1 MILEICKT
9 NINYEIIG
17 SGTPLILFSGYINDM
32 TAMIKTLEPI
42 FRNREGLK
50 RIYVDHPGVGNSDSG
65 DIKRLSE
72 YLKVIKEFVGEI
84 TKGEDFIVAGYSF
97 GGYLSRYI
105 LQEYFNQV
113 KGMMLITPLT
123 TNDLSSMDVDR
134 NVEAIPHKNQNK
146 EAYIQNRIEKDI
158 NHASLKSNHTFLE
171 TIQIQAM
178 SEKVSLDNFQGKFHG
193 PTLIMT
199 GRQDNVV
206 GYKDA
211 YALLEKYPRASYFVL
226 DMCGHDL
233 QIQQE
238 ELFNLLVVEW
248 LERLSL

>member
-1 MILEICKT
+1 MLLNICKT
-9 NINYEIIG
+9 NINYEVIG
-17 SGTPLILFSGYINDM
+17 SGTPLLLFSGYINDM

-42 FRNREGLK
+42 FRMRDGVK

-65 DIKRLSE
+65 DIKTLSD
-72 YLKVIKEFVGEI
+72 YLKVIKEFVGEV
-84 TKGEDFIVAGYSF
+84 TNGEDFIVAGYSF

-105 LQEYFNQV
+105 LQEYFDHV

-123 TNDLSSMDVDR
+123 TNDLSNMDVDPK
-134 NVEAIPHKNQNK
+134 VEAIPNKNKSK
-146 EAYIQNRIEKDI
+146 ELYIQKRIENDI

-193 PTLIMT
+193 PTLILT
-199 GRQDNVV
+199 GRQDNIV

-211 YALLEKYPRASYFVL
+211 YALLEKYPRATYCVL

-238 ELFNLLVVEW
+238 ELFDHLVVEW
-248 LERLSL
+248 LERLNL